1 MTEGVR
7 EMVDMICI
15 LGPTAIGKTHVAIGM
30 ARKMGGE
37 IISADSRQVY
47 RRMDIGTG
55 KDLDEY
61 SEGGAAVSYHLIDI
75 VEPGTEFNLYEYQQE
90 FIKAYDDVRNRKKLP
105 ILCGG
110 TGLYVDAV
118 LKGYHLVKVDR
129 DDVLRTELEGD
140 SEEELVKRLKDL
152 KALHNTTDTRDR
164 ERLIRAIEI
173 ATHTRDS
180 AEEDN
185 MFPKIE
191 TQVYGLRMDRVSL
204 KRRITERLRHRLE
217 HGMIDEVAGL
227 LDSGLTAEQLMFYG
241 LEYRF
246 VTQHVLGELNRNDM
260 FQKLREAIY
269 QFARRQEK
277 WFRRMERQGTVIT
290 WLDADQSRSVELQ

>member
-1 MTEGVR
+1 
-7 EMVDMICI
+7 MICI

>member
-246 VTQHVLGELNRNDM
+246 VTQHVLGELNSNDM